1 MGAGKMDRF
10 IAIQA
15 PMPGTPNRFNEKI
28 PTFATIASVWAEKT
42 ELSGTQQLLAQQDTN
57 DKIARFRIYW
67 RTDVNTTCR
76 LIADGETYSVTYVAE
91 VGRRQGLLLTA
102 KAVAA

>member
-1 MGAGKMDRF
+1 MAAGKMDRL

-15 PMPGTPNRFNEKI
+15 PTPGSPNKYNESV
-28 PTFATIASVWAEKT
+28 PTFATFASVWGEKT
-42 ELSGTQQLLAQQDTN
+42 ELSGTQQLLAQKDTN

-67 RTDVNTTCR
+67 RSDVNTTCR
-76 LIADGETYSVTYVAE
+76 LIVDGETYSVTYIAE